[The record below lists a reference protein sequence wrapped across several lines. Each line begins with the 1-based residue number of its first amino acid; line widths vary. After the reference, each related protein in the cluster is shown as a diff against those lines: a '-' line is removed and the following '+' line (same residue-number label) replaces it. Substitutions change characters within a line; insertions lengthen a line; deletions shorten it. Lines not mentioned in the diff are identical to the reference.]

1 MLNEKNKIIL
11 KLLLHFILD
20 YKHTKIGGKSTKIS
34 ESLSLLSKLS
44 IVVIF
49 LFLML
54 YDFQIFQYGLV
65 LLLYFKTKM
74 KKTKNSHELSSRF
87 N

>member
-44 IVVIF
+44 IVIF

-74 KKTKNSHELSSRF
+74 KKNKKLPWTF
-87 N
+87 Q

>member
-44 IVVIF
+44 IVIF

-74 KKTKNSHELSSRF
+74 KKNKKLP
-87 N
+87 